1 MSLRVAR
8 RIRSDAPL
16 ESSLSESKGKGLS
29 VHQVIHAV
37 DQSRVAN
44 RPLAPTRN
52 RMLSSTGGLGKDI
65 PIEPNQLKRRFA
77 GNQSPYVR
85 RGQIK
90 RGMLNLTHRLG
101 LQ

>member
-37 DQSRVAN
+37 NQSRVAN
-44 RPLAPTRN
+44 RPLAPIRN

-65 PIEPNQLKRRFA
+65 PIEPNQLVRRFA
-77 GNQSPYVR
+77 GNVSPFM
-85 RGQIK
+85 K
-90 RGMLNLTHRLG
+90 RGLISQGVLNLTHRNG
-101 LQ
+101 K